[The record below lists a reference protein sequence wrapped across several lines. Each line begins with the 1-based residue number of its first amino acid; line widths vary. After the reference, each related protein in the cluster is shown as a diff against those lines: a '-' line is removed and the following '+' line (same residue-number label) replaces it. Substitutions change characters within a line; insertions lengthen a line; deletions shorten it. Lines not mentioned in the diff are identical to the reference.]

1 MSVNPNFLTFAEHVL
16 YIYFLK
22 VSTKDVLHVR
32 RAVEFINGD
41 YPFSPSFGSATTREE
56 CAKASQN
63 LFDKLLKKDEHV
75 LTFDVLSKIA
85 RHLDGTN
92 DRKKTMELAKL
103 FRPNRK
109 GEMAKLDFVKSID
122 RYVNK
127 TTKFENSNQSPYF

>member
-1 MSVNPNFLTFAEHVL
+1 M
-16 YIYFLK
+16 
-22 VSTKDVLHVR
+22 LHVR

-75 LTFDVLSKIA
+75 LTFDVLGKIA

-92 DRKKTMELAKL
+92 DRKKIMELVKL

-109 GEMAKLDFVKSID
+109 GEITKLDFVKSID

-127 TTKFENSNQSPYF
+127 TTKFENCNQYAIFLIRSIFVIQCV